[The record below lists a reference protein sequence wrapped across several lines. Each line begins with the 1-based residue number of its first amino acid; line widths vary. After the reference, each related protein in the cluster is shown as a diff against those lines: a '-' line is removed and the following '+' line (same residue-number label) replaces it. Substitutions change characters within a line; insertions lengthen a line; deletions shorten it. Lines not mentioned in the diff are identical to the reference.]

1 MLADYHIKTAFRQRV
16 LQSEYYFSRVAA
28 KALNYEVMDM
38 QRYISQGHD
47 DGQLSLSQDVAHILN
62 QVRDN

>member
-1 MLADYHIKTAFRQRV
+1 
-16 LQSEYYFSRVAA
+16 
-28 KALNYEVMDM
+28 MDM